1 MENFYTK
8 LKNKRMEELELEKK
22 TLSQLVNKYESQ
34 KSKNEKEIINL
45 KNQFDLITNKD
56 SSNKFDD
63 NILKNKLE
71 NNNKKINQIKE
82 DISSNVKSIDA
93 LKETFDNENKKIIKK
108 ENDFKNEI
116 FNLQSE
122 GKVKE
127 TNIKKYQEKKNNLKI
142 VLDNLENNL
151 NGVKSEILSV
161 KNNIKDKYYSN
172 VIERHILIQENLN
185 NLILKKKIQKEKKEL
200 EETLKKER
208 INLIEFEGNRKE
220 EREQIKQDYFKKI
233 NDNNIIDEMDKLE
246 VDLENFD
253 KDTKKLYFFMENK
266 VKNLEKK
273 IKTGNEI
280 YALKQADRLFEK
292 QRISN
297 ENSIIIEK
305 LNIKKRNI
313 LNEIKEFTN
322 DYNFIDDSIKIQVEK
337 LENFIKNVETLKK
350 QYAEEITE
358 NKKQN
363 QDLFTLKFNEK
374 TKENENLEK
383 KVLEIEKNIE
393 LEKKKYYDSKRKF
406 EVIKN
411 NDKINL
417 KNIKNSI
424 ENLESII
431 QREENEFMKDEKRI
445 KQRIKYLQIR
455 IDNENLD

>member
-93 LKETFDNENKKIIKK
+93 LKETFDKENKKIIKK

-151 NGVKSEILSV
+151 KGVKSEILSV

-246 VDLENFD
+246 IDLENFD

-363 QDLFTLKFNEK
+363 QDLFILNFNEK

-411 NDKINL
+411 NDKISL